1 MTLVIGSSQG
11 EYMYVNDAYKGVL
24 QLENGPKNIM
34 EHEAHGNHYPLCE
47 VFDLAHSSIFRLK
60 RY

>member
-1 MTLVIGSSQG
+1 
-11 EYMYVNDAYKGVL
+11 MYVNDAYKGVL